1 MKAFP
6 RFYPVA
12 PSAYMLCRLVNAGAK
27 LVQLRIKD
35 KDMKEVRDEIRAAQ
49 LVCENMGAQLVLN
62 DYWELAIDEGC
73 TYVHLGQSDLV
84 TADLEA
90 LRRNDVKIGI
100 STHSQDEL
108 ETALSAAPDYIALG
122 PIYPTTLKVM
132 PFAPQGVEKL
142 NEWKAQIGRM
152 PLVAIGGITLA
163 RAPLCLEA
171 GADCVAVVND
181 VVNAKNPEQ
190 QVEAYLDLTESD
202 W

>member
-6 RFYPVA
+6 RFYPIA

-35 KDMKEVRDEIRAAQ
+35 RDMKEVRDEIRASQ
-49 LVCENMGAQLVLN
+49 LVCDTMGAQLVLN

-73 TYVHLGQSDLV
+73 TYVHLGQSDLE
-84 TADLEA
+84 TADLDA
-90 LRRNDVKIGI
+90 LRRNDVKLGL
-100 STHSQDEL
+100 STHSAQEL
-108 ETALSAAPDYIALG
+108 EKALAARPDYIALG

-132 PFAPQGVEKL
+132 PFAPQGAEMLGK
-142 NEWKAQIGRM
+142 WKKQIGKT

-163 RAPLCLEA
+163 RTPLCFDA

-181 VVNAKNPEQ
+181 VVNAPSPEQ
-190 QVEAYLDLTESD
+190 QVEAYLALTDIDE
-202 W
+202 